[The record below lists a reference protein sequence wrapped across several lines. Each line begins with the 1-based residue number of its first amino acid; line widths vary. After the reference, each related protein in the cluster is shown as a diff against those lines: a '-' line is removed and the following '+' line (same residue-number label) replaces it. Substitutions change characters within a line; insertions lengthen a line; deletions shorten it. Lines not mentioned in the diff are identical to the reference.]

1 MSKKE
6 KFVNYNSEFIS
17 TEQYKELLTYIKKS
31 GADSYLTFSVKDSGS
46 DGMVEG
52 EDAETWFEV
61 RGDKKNQKIYFMMN
75 DNDGESELETYDM
88 TLSGLYDAIDAV
100 LSLQDQVQTKEFF
113 NSVHEL
119 LKQFK
124 QQTPSTLKPE
134 AG

>member
-61 RGDKKNQKIYFMMN
+61 RGDEKNQKIYFMMN

-124 QQTPSTLKPE
+124 QQTQNHE
-134 AG
+134 G

>member
-1 MSKKE
+1 MDKKE

-124 QQTPSTLKPE
+124 QQTQNHDP
-134 AG
+134 

>member
-61 RGDKKNQKIYFMMN
+61 RGDEKNQKIYFMMN

-88 TLSGLYDAIDAV
+88 TLSGLFDAIDAV

-124 QQTPSTLKPE
+124 Q
-134 AG
+134 

>member
-61 RGDKKNQKIYFMMN
+61 RGDEKNQKIYFMMN
-75 DNDGESELETYDM
+75 DNDGENELETYDM

-124 QQTPSTLKPE
+124 QQTQNHDP
-134 AG
+134 

>member
-61 RGDKKNQKIYFMMN
+61 RGDEKNQKIYFMMN

-124 QQTPSTLKPE
+124 QQTQKHDP
-134 AG
+134 

>member
-61 RGDKKNQKIYFMMN
+61 RGDEKNQKIYFMMN

-100 LSLQDQVQTKEFF
+100 LSLQDQVQIKEFF

-124 QQTPSTLKPE
+124 QQTQNHDH
-134 AG
+134 

>member
-124 QQTPSTLKPE
+124 QQTQNHDP
-134 AG
+134 

>member
-124 QQTPSTLKPE
+124 QQTQNHDH
-134 AG
+134 

>member
-124 QQTPSTLKPE
+124 QQTQNQDH
-134 AG
+134 

>member
-46 DGMVEG
+46 DCMVEG

-61 RGDKKNQKIYFMMN
+61 RGDEPDQNIYFMMS
-75 DNDGESELETYDM
+75 DADGESELDTYDM

-124 QQTPSTLKPE
+124 QQTQNHDP
-134 AG
+134 

>member
-75 DNDGESELETYDM
+75 DNDGESELEIYDM

>member
-61 RGDKKNQKIYFMMN
+61 RGDEKNQKIYFMMN

-119 LKQFK
+119 LKQLK
-124 QQTPSTLKPE
+124 QQTQNKEP
-134 AG
+134 

>member
-1 MSKKE
+1 
-6 KFVNYNSEFIS
+6 
-17 TEQYKELLTYIKKS
+17 
-31 GADSYLTFSVKDSGS
+31 
-46 DGMVEG
+46 MVEG

-124 QQTPSTLKPE
+124 QQTQNQDP
-134 AG
+134 

>member
-61 RGDKKNQKIYFMMN
+61 RGDEKNQKIYFMMN
-75 DNDGESELETYDM
+75 DNDGESELEIYDM

-124 QQTPSTLKPE
+124 QQTQNHDP
-134 AG
+134 

>member
-1 MSKKE
+1 
-6 KFVNYNSEFIS
+6 
-17 TEQYKELLTYIKKS
+17 
-31 GADSYLTFSVKDSGS
+31 
-46 DGMVEG
+46 
-52 EDAETWFEV
+52 
-61 RGDKKNQKIYFMMN
+61 MMN

-124 QQTPSTLKPE
+124 Q
-134 AG
+134 

>member
-6 KFVNYNSEFIS
+6 KFVNYNNEFIS

-61 RGDKKNQKIYFMMN
+61 RGDEKNQKIYFMMN

-124 QQTPSTLKPE
+124 QQTQNHE
-134 AG
+134 G

>member
-52 EDAETWFEV
+52 EDAEIWFEV
-61 RGDKKNQKIYFMMN
+61 RGDEKNQKIYFMMN

-124 QQTPSTLKPE
+124 QQTQNQDP
-134 AG
+134 

>member
-61 RGDKKNQKIYFMMN
+61 RGDEKDQNIYFMMS
-75 DNDGESELETYDM
+75 DADGESELETYDM

-124 QQTPSTLKPE
+124 QQTQNHDP
-134 AG
+134 

>member
-61 RGDKKNQKIYFMMN
+61 RGDEKNQKIYFMMN

-113 NSVHEL
+113 NSVHKL

-124 QQTPSTLKPE
+124 Q
-134 AG
+134 

>member
-46 DGMVEG
+46 DGLVAG

-61 RGDKKNQKIYFMMN
+61 RGDEKNQKIYFMMN

-124 QQTPSTLKPE
+124 Q
-134 AG
+134 

>member
-61 RGDKKNQKIYFMMN
+61 RGDEKDQKIYFMMN

-124 QQTPSTLKPE
+124 QQTQNQDP
-134 AG
+134 

>member
-61 RGDKKNQKIYFMMN
+61 RGDEPDQNIYFMMS
-75 DNDGESELETYDM
+75 DADGESELETYDM

-119 LKQFK
+119 LKQLK
-124 QQTPSTLKPE
+124 QQT
-134 AG
+134 

>member
-61 RGDKKNQKIYFMMN
+61 RGDEKNQKIYFMMN

-124 QQTPSTLKPE
+124 QQTQNQDP
-134 AG
+134 

>member
-61 RGDKKNQKIYFMMN
+61 RGDEKNQKIYFMMN

-124 QQTPSTLKPE
+124 QQTQNQDS
-134 AG
+134 

>member
-61 RGDKKNQKIYFMMN
+61 RGDEKNQKIYFMMN

-119 LKQFK
+119 LKQVK
-124 QQTPSTLKPE
+124 Q
-134 AG
+134 

>member
-61 RGDKKNQKIYFMMN
+61 RGDEKNQKIYFMMN

-124 QQTPSTLKPE
+124 KAKKSEFQK
-134 AG
+134 A

>member
-46 DGMVEG
+46 DGLVAG

-124 QQTPSTLKPE
+124 Q
-134 AG
+134 

>member
-61 RGDKKNQKIYFMMN
+61 RGDEKNQKIYFMMN
-75 DNDGESELETYDM
+75 DNDGESELEIYDM

-124 QQTPSTLKPE
+124 QQTQNQYP
-134 AG
+134 

>member
-119 LKQFK
+119 LKQLK
-124 QQTPSTLKPE
+124 QQTQNKEP
-134 AG
+134 

>member
-61 RGDKKNQKIYFMMN
+61 RGDEKNQKIYFMMN

-88 TLSGLYDAIDAV
+88 TLSGLYNAIDDV

-124 QQTPSTLKPE
+124 QQTQNQDP
-134 AG
+134 

>member
-6 KFVNYNSEFIS
+6 KFVNHNSEFIS

-31 GADSYLTFSVKDSGS
+31 GADSYLTFSVQDSGG

-52 EDAETWFEV
+52 EDAETWLEV
-61 RGDKKNQKIYFMMN
+61 RGDEKNQKIYFMMS
-75 DNDGESELETYDM
+75 DDDGESELETYDM

-100 LSLQDQVQTKEFF
+100 LSLQDQVETKEFF

-119 LKQFK
+119 LKH
-124 QQTPSTLKPE
+124 LKKNKD
-134 AG
+134 

>member
-52 EDAETWFEV
+52 EGAETWFEV
-61 RGDKKNQKIYFMMN
+61 RGDEPDQNIYFMMS
-75 DNDGESELETYDM
+75 DADGESELETYDM

-124 QQTPSTLKPE
+124 QQTQNHDP
-134 AG
+134 

>member
-61 RGDKKNQKIYFMMN
+61 RGDEKNQKIYFMMN

-124 QQTPSTLKPE
+124 QQTRNHDP
-134 AG
+134 

>member
-17 TEQYKELLTYIKKS
+17 AEQYKELLTYIKKS

-61 RGDKKNQKIYFMMN
+61 RGDEKNQKIYFMMN

-124 QQTPSTLKPE
+124 QQTQNHNP
-134 AG
+134 

>member
-1 MSKKE
+1 MDKKE

-61 RGDKKNQKIYFMMN
+61 RGDEKNQKIYFMMN

-124 QQTPSTLKPE
+124 Q
-134 AG
+134 

>member
-31 GADSYLTFSVKDSGS
+31 GADSYLTFSVKDSGN

-61 RGDKKNQKIYFMMN
+61 RGDEKNQKIYFMMN

-124 QQTPSTLKPE
+124 QQTQNHDP
-134 AG
+134 